1 MAIYT
6 RDEARTWAR
15 EKLVGAVNCTI
26 PTFTGDLER
35 LNETAVRHDARLAV
49 EHGFVGSLGVSE
61 VTITF
66 PEYFDFLRM
75 IKAETGDELLLVH
88 HASFGT
94 LELNIKAVR
103 EAEKA
108 GAEVV
113 LLSYPPNFYPETE
126 QDIFDYTKAVCD
138 ATNLAVILFPMYLWG
153 FSPRIHPSD
162 IPARLIRRLI
172 DDCPNIAVIK
182 AEGGFPSI
190 QSVIE
195 CHRLFG
201 DEVVIS
207 MPIEGELIPLSQ
219 VMPIQLS
226 ATSDHEYYGPTI
238 PRVMRLLRDGK
249 YDEAAEIYWQLHPA
263 RKIKSGLAG
272 CAARWR
278 LSQPSGL
285 EVPGVAA
292 GLQRRPAAS
301 AHPAHPRRADDRT
314 AQGTPRRRPQPQHG
328 PLPGVLHRT
337 EPGMSPVEPDR
348 TDPEG
353 AIAAAAKRCSNW
365 GRWGEDDVLGTLNF
379 LDDAKRREG
388 AALVRRGAAFSLAQR
403 FDAEGPQKGWRRRTN
418 PVHTMLSSGLDAE
431 FGPPEFPHG
440 LGGADDVIHMPL
452 QASTQWDGL
461 GHIFDHGIAY
471 NGRMGLHRRDQRR

>member
-153 FSPRIHPSD
+153 FSPRIHASD
-162 IPARLIRRLI
+162 IPAGLIRRLL
-172 DDCPNIAVIK
+172 DTCPNIAAIK

-190 QSVIE
+190 QGIIE
-195 CHRLFG
+195 CHRHFG
-201 DEVVIS
+201 EEVVIS
-207 MPIEGELIPLSQ
+207 MPIESELIPLSQ
-219 VMPIQLS
+219 LMPIQLS
-226 ATSDHEYYGPTI
+226 ATSNHEYYGPLI
-238 PRVMRLLRDGK
+238 PHVMELLRKGEHDR
-249 YDEAAEIYWQLHPA
+249 ATEIYWQMHPA
-263 RKIKSGLAG
+263 RQVAKALSPALHGGYFINRQAWKFQGWLQGYNGGPLRQPTQRIHDQQMNAFRKGLADSGLN
-272 CAARWR
+272 
-278 LSQPSGL
+278 PS
-285 EVPGVAA
+285 
-292 GLQRRPAAS
+292 
-301 AHPAHPRRADDRT
+301 
-314 AQGTPRRRPQPQHG
+314 
-328 PLPGVLHRT
+328 
-337 EPGMSPVEPDR
+337 
-348 TDPEG
+348 TDPFREFFV
-353 AIAAAAKRCSNW
+353 
-365 GRWGEDDVLGTLNF
+365 GR
-379 LDDAKRREG
+379 
-388 AALVRRGAAFSLAQR
+388 
-403 FDAEGPQKGWRRRTN
+403 N
-418 PVHTMLSSGLDAE
+418 PA
-431 FGPPEFPHG
+431 
-440 LGGADDVIHMPL
+440 
-452 QASTQWDGL
+452 
-461 GHIFDHGIAY
+461 
-471 NGRMGLHRRDQRR
+471 